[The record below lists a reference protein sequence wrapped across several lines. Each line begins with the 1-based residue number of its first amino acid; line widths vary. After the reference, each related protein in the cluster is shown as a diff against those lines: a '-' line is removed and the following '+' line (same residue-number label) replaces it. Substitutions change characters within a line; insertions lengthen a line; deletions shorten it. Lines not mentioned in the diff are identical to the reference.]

1 MAEAPQLFGSRVR
14 WLVAVLQ
21 PTCFIKNE
29 DLGQQFQKRL
39 EDQGILLLR
48 CAYPCCSLGIAS
60 CGTMAP
66 R

>member
-39 EDQGILLLR
+39 EDQGILLFQLLGL
-48 CAYPCCSLGIAS
+48 CQQMLKGCS
-60 CGTMAP
+60 
-66 R
+66 